1 MPLGVGE
8 PVCLQ
13 AWLAGAL
20 AWGQTGTLARLC
32 HTSLRPLSH
41 IFTPDLATLPRYQW
55 VADAFGKSSVYNDLI
70 HLKGYPHL
78 DNKREYTF
86 SERARDVMTCRDLF
100 LLSTQVQ
107 SLAKLGLP
115 ASALPVPCFVVCD
128 CCRAIVVACAS
139 GQSLRDTPPA
149 LLPTFSHAPC
159 TPCHAPATLPP
170 PSYAPPTLFRRG
182 DYVSLCICLIDAFC
196 RWRGPVCRGTRWN
209 RSNRCWLPQRTKASQ

>member
-1 MPLGVGE
+1 VPLGVGE

-115 ASALPVPCFVVCD
+115 ASPLPVPCFVVCD

-139 GQSLRDTPPA
+139 GSVVTRYPSRATSHLLARSLHA
-149 LLPTFSHAPC
+149 LPRS
-159 TPCHAPATLPP
+159 CHAPPP
-170 PSYAPPTLFRRG
+170 LLCPSHALSAWG
-182 DYVSLCICLIDAFC
+182 LCFTVHMLD
-196 RWRGPVCRGTRWN
+196 
-209 RSNRCWLPQRTKASQ
+209 